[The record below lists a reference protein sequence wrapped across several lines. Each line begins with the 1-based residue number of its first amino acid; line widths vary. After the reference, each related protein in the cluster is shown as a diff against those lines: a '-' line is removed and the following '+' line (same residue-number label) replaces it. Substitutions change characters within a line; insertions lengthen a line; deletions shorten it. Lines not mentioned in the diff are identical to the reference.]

1 MSHEAD
7 ELPRAHALR
16 REDGADAD
24 ETVSLDYEGRFVR
37 RKRLVSDTGRP
48 FLVDLAEVT
57 SLDDGDA
64 LELTDGR
71 VVGIRAA
78 PEALLAVTGPSLARL
93 AWHIGNRHTP
103 CRIEAER
110 LLIRADHVLADMLR
124 RLGAEVTEVTGPFEP
139 EGGAYGHGRTFGHA
153 HDHGHGHGHDHGH
166 DHDHGHVHGAT

>member
-7 ELPRAHALR
+7 ELPRAGRVLKG
-16 REDGADAD
+16 GAAGAAAS
-24 ETVSLDYEGRFVR
+24 VALDYEGRLLR
-37 RKRLVSDTGRP
+37 RKRLVTDAGWP
-48 FLVDLAEVT
+48 FLVDLPEVT
-57 SLDDGDA
+57 SLDGGDA
-64 LELTDGR
+64 LELSDGR
-71 VVGIRAA
+71 RVAVVAA
-78 PEALLAVTGPSLARL
+78 DEALLSVTAPSLARI
-93 AWHIGNRHTP
+93 AWHVGNRHTP